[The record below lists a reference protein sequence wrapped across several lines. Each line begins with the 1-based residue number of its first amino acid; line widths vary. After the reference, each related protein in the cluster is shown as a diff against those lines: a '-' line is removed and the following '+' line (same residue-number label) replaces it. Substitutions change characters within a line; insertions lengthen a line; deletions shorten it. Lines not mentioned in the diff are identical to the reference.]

1 MNARGWSMDPEDMVE
16 NIAGLWKDVDDL
28 QPGEM
33 PSEEEVDALWV
44 KWHSLPESE
53 QRINLEIIAIVL
65 ALRDKGAKR
74 ALYSLLELDYNEDEE
89 AAG

>member
-1 MNARGWSMDPEDMVE
+1 MDPEDIVE

-28 QPGEM
+28 QPAEM

-44 KWHSLPESE
+44 KWHSLPESD
-53 QRINLEIIAIVL
+53 QRINLEVIAIAL

-74 ALYSLLELDYNEDEE
+74 ALYHLLELDYNDDEE
-89 AAG
+89 D